1 MNKTQKGA
9 WFTLAVAIL
18 LLVFGAI
25 IFTAMFAPGSRTA
38 GTGLVKVWGWIILVF
53 LAGGAAF
60 VHWKRKPSVV
70 DFDERD
76 NAVRKN
82 AVLSAFVGL
91 WILLFAASIIPSFV
105 AGDEG
110 SIQVCL
116 LPIINLGVFL
126 IIMLIYSIAVL
137 VQYGWRIKEKNHE

>member
-25 IFTAMFAPGSRTA
+25 IYTAMFARGSRMA

-60 VHWKRKPSVV
+60 VHWKHKPSDV

-76 NAVRKN
+76 SAVKKD
-82 AVLSAFVGL
+82 AVLVAFVGL
-91 WILLFAASIIPSFV
+91 WILLFTASIIPYSIV
-105 AGDEG
+105 GQEG
-110 SIQVCL
+110 AIPVCL
-116 LPIINLGVFL
+116 LPIINISVF
-126 IIMLIYSIAVL
+126 IIVMLIYSFAVL
-137 VQYGWRIKEKNHE
+137 VQYRWGGKGENHE